1 MALFGLFSS
10 PRSDLRDALA
20 LIGEGK
26 RAAAFRKLGNAA
38 QAGIAEA
45 EYQVARSYL
54 EGAGAPGSVLEAKRW
69 LEKAAEQNYVPAQ
82 SMLAAFYVQ
91 GVPIDSPDAAPG
103 LLAGTLSAN
112 LFGRASVQSPPDFDQ
127 AAHWAER
134 ASQGGSHEAQALLA
148 YLKLNGPPHLR
159 DEKGSEELYAQS
171 AAGNCPQGQL
181 GHSVALLKRAKSNP
195 QFAEAA
201 GFLESAAEAGL
212 GTAQYLL
219 AALYDQG
226 NGVEADPKKAA
237 DLMRQAAEK
246 HVRNAMTRYGVFLLN
261 GKGVEADPVMAESWL
276 RRAALAGDG
285 DAAAMVGQLYTKGT
299 ASLPANL
306 TEAALWLQRAAE
318 SGHANAARALGA
330 MHMTGEG
337 VRKDPAEAAK
347 WFRRAAEA
355 GMVQAR
361 YDMAAMVLSRVA
373 SPEDARETAEWFRN
387 EADKGDA
394 VAAYNYGVC
403 LADGLGVEKDAAAAA
418 RYMLQAAEKVG
429 NAQYWY
435 GRMLREGNGVE
446 KNEEEARAW
455 FLKAAEAGI
464 ADGQVALA
472 DMHVNGL
479 GGPRD
484 HRAALEWFQRAANQ
498 GHVGAMF
505 ALGALY
511 GGGHQVMWDRS
522 KAQRWF
528 KAAAERG
535 HPQAM
540 MVLGRYLARGLGGES
555 DKAQARVWFERALA
569 AGIKDAETEL
579 AELPTPPPNDPDQ
592 GLPEQETA

>member
-10 PRSDLRDALA
+10 PQGDLRDALA

-26 RAAAFRKLGNAA
+26 RAAAFRKLSRAA

-69 LEKAAEQNYVPAQ
+69 LEKSAEQNYVPAQ
-82 SMLAAFYVQ
+82 AMLAAFYVQ

-112 LFGRASVQSPPDFDQ
+112 LFGRASVQSPPDFDL
-127 AAHWAER
+127 AAQWAGR
-134 ASQGGSHEAQALLA
+134 AAEGGSHEAQALLA
-148 YLKLNGPPHLR
+148 YLKLSGPPHLR
-159 DEKGSEELYAQS
+159 DEQGSDALYAQS
-171 AAGNCPQGQL
+171 AAGKCPQGLL
-181 GHSVALLKRAKSNP
+181 GHAVALLKRAKSNA
-195 QFAEAA
+195 QYAETAV
-201 GFLESAAEAGL
+201 FLEEAAEAGL

-226 NGVEADPKKAA
+226 NGVAADPAKAA

-246 HVRNAMTRYGVFLLN
+246 HVRSAMTRYGVFLLN

-276 RRAALAGDG
+276 RRAAIAGDG
-285 DAAAMVGQLYTKGT
+285 DAAAMVGQIYTRGT

-318 SGHANAARALGA
+318 AGHANAARALGA

-355 GMVQAR
+355 GLVQAR
-361 YDMAAMVLSRVA
+361 YDMAAMMLTRVA
-373 SPEDARETAEWFRN
+373 SPEDARDTAAWFHA
-387 EADKGDA
+387 EAEKGDA

-403 LADGLGVEKDAAAAA
+403 LAEGLGVAQNAAEAA
-418 RYMLQAAEKVG
+418 RYLRRAADSVG

-435 GRMLREGNGVE
+435 GRVLREGVGIERND
-446 KNEEEARAW
+446 EEARAW
-455 FLKAAEAGI
+455 FLKAAETGI

-472 DMHVNGL
+472 DMYVNGL

-498 GHVGAMF
+498 GHIGAMF

-511 GGGHQVMWDRS
+511 GGGHQVMWDRRL
-522 KAQRWF
+522 AQRWF

-535 HPQAM
+535 HPQAAM
-540 MVLGRYLARGLGGES
+540 LLGRYLARGLGGER
-555 DKAQARVWFERALA
+555 DKAQARRWFERALA
-569 AGIKDAETEL
+569 AGIKDAEADL
-579 AELPTPPPNDPDQ
+579 AELPV
-592 GLPEQETA
+592 PEAASEGSGGSEHQAG